1 MHSRRH
7 IAVSLEQA
15 AQSSPTLSQLVRQA
29 REANARM
36 KAIEPLLPPGLRN
49 SIQPGPIQGSTWS
62 LILKNN
68 AAASKVRYL
77 LPALE
82 AHLRTK
88 GWDVAH
94 IQLKVLSSSP
104 WQTTQ

>member
-1 MHSRRH
+1 
-7 IAVSLEQA
+7 
-15 AQSSPTLSQLVRQA
+15 
-29 REANARM
+29 
-36 KAIEPLLPPGLRN
+36 LRN

-104 WQTTQ
+104 WQTPQ

>member
-88 GWDVAH
+88 GWNVQR
-94 IQLKVLSSSP
+94 IRLRVRSGSP
-104 WQTTQ
+104 WSSY